1 MNRRQLL
8 FSATLAAVASPARA
22 QPAAAI
28 PMIGYLSGRA
38 PDTDTPLIAA
48 FKSGL
53 ADFGYVAGRNVEI
66 EYVSSNGQP
75 DRLPGLA
82 ADLVRRRAALIFA
95 SSTGSAVAAKAAT
108 TRIPIVFTGASDPVG
123 MGLVATLGRPG
134 GNMTGV
140 TMFSHTFAAKRL
152 ELLHE
157 LAPDAE
163 VIAILSNPQNLSAD
177 DGVQDLQSAARS
189 LRIRTV
195 ALEASNEGEIDA
207 AFALIARQ
215 RLRALF
221 IVDDPFFTTRAGRI
235 GDLARQ
241 HSVATMSAFREFP
254 DAGALASYGTS
265 FAEVHRQCGI
275 YAGRILKG
283 AAPGELPVILPS
295 KFAFVIN
302 LKSAEAIGLTISP
315 LLLVRADDVIE

>member
-1 MNRRQLL
+1 MKRRQFLIA
-8 FSATLAAVASPARA
+8 ATLAAIAPPARA
-22 QPAAAI
+22 QPAAI
-28 PMIGYLSGRA
+28 PMIGYLSGRGA
-38 PDTDTPLIAA
+38 DTDAPLIAA

-53 ADFGYVAGRNVEI
+53 ADSGYVAGRNVAI
-66 EYVSSNGQP
+66 EYVSSDGRP

-82 ADLVRRRAALIFA
+82 ADLVRRRATLIFA

-123 MGLVATLGRPG
+123 LGLVSTLNRPG

-140 TMFSHTFAAKRL
+140 TMFSHIFAAKRL
-152 ELLHE
+152 DLLHE
-157 LAPDAE
+157 LAPDAG
-163 VIAILSNPQNLSAD
+163 VIAILSNPQNLSANA
-177 DGVQDLQSAARS
+177 GVQDLQAAAQS
-189 LRIRTV
+189 LPLRTIT
-195 ALEASNEGEIDA
+195 LGASNEGEIDA

-221 IVDDPFFTTRAGRI
+221 IVDDPFFTTRAGQI
-235 GDLARQ
+235 SELAIR
-241 HSVATMSAFREFP
+241 HSVATISAFREFP

-265 FAEVHRQCGI
+265 FAEVHRQCGV

-315 LLLVRADDVIE
+315 SLLVRADDVIE